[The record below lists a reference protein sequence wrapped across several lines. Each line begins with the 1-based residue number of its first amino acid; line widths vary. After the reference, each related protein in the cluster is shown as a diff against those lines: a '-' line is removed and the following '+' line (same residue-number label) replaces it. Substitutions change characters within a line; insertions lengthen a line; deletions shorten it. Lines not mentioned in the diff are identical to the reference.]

1 MPTITTLMLPDMNS
15 DTFSTLAPLNYGEQ
29 QSLSGD
35 PKLRGMPKALR
46 KCMVSKFCEFDQ
58 NQLAQ
63 CKRRLNGVCSNK
75 CKVSEKGA
83 GDAVVG
89 AVTDTLQSRLV
100 DPSPIHFT
108 LKKLVRKLHIS
119 NPALNVMCILGKSYP
134 NDATTFSKMRLEG
147 DWDASKAG
155 VCMRLPFHSKWRV
168 ELTAGKSRDAWTKT
182 ITSGDLCHELILRNL
197 KSILCSHISQTG
209 HDIVLQRLS
218 NVELVIEGKQLPF
231 VYLTAYIAVEK
242 LHDMLSMTANRKR
255 LKALTKAMSLSA
267 RYNLSPIRCSV
278 LVICSLCSGFEL
290 QKIRRS
296 TRVKAIINV
305 LSFIYGAICNAICEN
320 AVVYFV
326 VDNDYNVA
334 SINRMLLLLY
344 GSLWHTE
351 ENKKDTSLFRSTNL
365 PLMDKIKLIYKNRK
379 VSEKGAGDAVVGAV
393 TDTLQSRLVDPS
405 PIHFT
410 LKKLVRKLHISNPAL
425 NVMCILGKS
434 YPNDATTFSKMRLEG
449 DWDASKAGV
458 CMRLPF
464 HSKWRVELTAGK
476 SRDAWTKTITSGDLC
491 HELILRNLKSILCS
505 HISQTGHDIVLQRL
519 SNVELVIEGKQLPF
533 VYLTAYIAVE
543 KLHDMLSMTANR
555 KRLKDIRVEE
565 SNKIRSKYLYRSRKS
580 RVRSLNISKEL
591 LNKYLL
597 ALTKAMS
604 LSARYNL
611 SPIRCSVL
619 VICSLCS
626 GFELQKIR
634 RSTRVKAIINVLSF
648 IYGAICNAIC
658 ENAVVYF
665 VVDNDYNVAS
675 INRML
680 LLLYGSLWHT
690 EENKKD
696 TSLFRSTNLPLMD
709 KIKLI
714 YKNRKSW
721 EKYSLSLILDRFS
734 AFRKEL
740 YHSFDKVIVFGD
752 CPDSIAKYVVNYR
765 ANIGPIKA
773 IWNNLSGNDK
783 WCTSFPMTGWI
794 ESKGLVDSV
803 FKYLSL
809 PDDKCLVE
817 QIDKIDETYQ
827 LNSMFDLPL
836 QVNVSS
842 EQQGYNKL
850 SQMRSTQDNFCRV
863 YISSSY
869 MDMHAERDLIYH
881 TLVPNLCQNVAQT
894 CSTCIDLVDL
904 RIGVP
909 ETITCSLMA
918 LEMYL
923 KQAAASDIFVLL
935 LGAKYGWVPDEL
947 LVRALPDSLLAEVN
961 KFYKPGMSVTEMEY
975 HMVKLAA
982 VNKLSRTGF
991 NMFPSRMF
999 VFIRDFNTS
1008 DIPNEY
1014 GQIFRD
1020 HDPVNL
1026 HHLDAFKQLLLND
1039 GVSILSYSAQFIG
1052 VIDDRP
1058 MVGNLDN
1065 FASQFLSTLES
1076 TLKRLYYNP
1085 VNDAFKL
1092 PMVTSSDD
1100 NDELINISEFFAT
1113 YVNPIACDI
1122 SPRHLLNIQHAFK
1135 TMTGQCVPIYFTG
1148 QHIKSDE
1155 SSSTTSKKKR
1165 IEDRTSNYQNKSG
1178 GILVITGSP
1187 GSGKTVHL
1195 AALAMSLAKSD
1206 HQSTLMSSED
1216 CTRSTSTTRKSISN
1230 SQSLAKYQILIHFT
1244 SGIPSTGLPSCK
1256 QLSKVLD
1263 HWIKCLAA
1271 QLQNLFSSSNILK
1284 MFLSRIKVNLD
1295 SANTAN
1301 DHHNLKLK
1309 MLCFNKMI
1317 WFLGYIPELNYAF
1330 LIDDVDHLDP
1340 LILDDWLPS
1349 VLPKNVQFIFTC
1361 ESNSKIIQKLTCQY
1375 DNKTCSVYQIPQLT
1389 SEECRSV
1396 ILSHLQSN
1404 GVSCVPSQLEYE
1416 IAVLISAC
1424 ESNNPSYFY
1433 MVCKYLQLCGTHD
1446 EVKSHL
1452 KMLSGTID
1460 QLIDQIIKNLEGEY
1474 KNDLIIATLAFL
1486 IFYRHSLSSK
1496 ELLILLNEWL
1506 IITQNI
1512 NEKSIEIN
1520 WENNPWKMLSI
1531 IQDKPNDLQSIC
1543 ILESNINRFI
1553 LSKHSN
1559 QLKQLHLTPFTF
1571 HILLSRL
1578 HPLMIIFN
1586 KSLHCF
1592 NNTFNDN
1599 NNNNN
1604 NNNNVISS
1612 EKMTLNKKIELWN
1625 LGAENL
1631 SFLSHSIEEVVFNKF
1646 FENHGN
1652 YMYSEYTFN
1661 TTIHKILAI
1670 VCSDLDD
1677 KLYHFLYADE
1687 LDIICHLLTS
1697 PMFICRILRDYPST
1711 LMKFLNGYPTNDRCI
1726 QEKWKRKLESC
1737 PFGDKIDAMKKFICV
1752 NYEFLVKYPNSFCKL
1767 AINQDSSEWI
1777 HTLGLSLL
1785 YLNDFGVQSQLD
1797 MNNSQILFR
1806 VNLPKCT
1813 LIKPMQRNMIYKPI
1827 VTSNGSMDV
1836 PTSVEMN
1843 SAAKVLVYG
1852 TRCGTITFVE
1862 LSTLRELWS
1871 LTGHH
1876 SSVQSLCFL
1885 EEFPSKSEDVKSP
1898 KKFISE
1904 LWLMSASED
1913 GDIFIW
1919 DASTV
1924 THNVEYNVHD
1934 KTVIS
1939 QLASLCG
1946 YHRRCVTTSA
1956 WHPRRQ
1962 LVATGDLDCM
1972 VYLWDVSQID
1982 VKSSELS
1989 TSVCSVKLHPFKSIN
2004 VSSHPIVSI
2013 AFRLPSVLNNKQ
2025 EDLIHDDLAIGCWD
2039 GTIHFYNLSSLSIV
2053 RSLSAS
2059 TSLCSLAYSP
2069 NGGNILATFNK
2080 DGELMLWNDDILWY
2094 EGGVIQE
2101 YSCFSSEYYLF
2112 DQTDVLIPNQYG
2124 KICFSKP
2131 NGQYI
2136 FQSGGGQFLN
2146 NYINIWDTRLWATY
2160 GPWIDV
2166 KPPQIDSG
2174 NCMYVTYVA
2183 MLPSAE
2189 HVLIGW
2195 NNGDLTV
2202 IHTYDGRLI
2211 HYLKA
2216 ATEDNS
2222 PIQCITSSCARSYSA
2237 FDAYHIIVG
2246 YASGAVRIFLCHLR
2260 PKISPH
2266 KGRYVYQSTN
2276 TMSELQFQLIDT
2288 LWSHSINHNVNGGV
2302 QENGG
2307 TLCVASSFCVAV
2319 TGGGNAETWVHFIG
2333 RQTGSKIK
2341 KSVCLKEHNSAVIA
2355 VSMESKFFVTA
2366 SKTRQLALYKFNPL
2380 ERTVTLWHLI
2390 NDVGTAT
2397 ITSFY
2402 LLRMFIGVKTIS
2414 ISVYIG
2420 DSNNLLHNY
2429 AVIDKKLE
2437 LKQTFHANKSPIKFM
2452 ERVSNHLLAAS
2463 DDGEVSAWK
2472 HDKYGVLQLSHRLN
2486 VCTDMPSKNN
2496 SNNSNVE
2503 ESYYLT
2509 SFFMFYAGYNP
2520 LKFEPTLH
2528 DPTIETI
2535 NKLMISNADN
2545 QYTESDDQVKDPDS
2559 EVTTLSGCNM
2569 SSSNSYVTGSDQEIY
2584 ECGYKLHVDIEEE
2597 SKAYSL
2603 ATDYLKDEQFHLLN
2617 SCKKG
2622 YIVYRDT
2629 SYDAK
2634 YRIVYGVKFSCNK
2647 SSDSSQVIQ
2656 DFCYRIFAPNILQ
2669 YRGTLK
2675 GHSGFVPCALTSAC
2689 TTNSDEDCIV
2699 ASASGRTVCDVG
2711 CDIRLWSMPLKRKLL
2726 NYQPNQHSGP
2736 ITCLGQLKITD
2747 HYSICIS
2754 GCIDGS
2760 VMFWSVK
2767 NSEPL
2772 DLKNVSVA
2780 DKSVQWKPLL
2790 HAFCSA
2796 LRPKY
2801 AISDISTQ
2809 TYVMDESKPTVHYL
2823 IYIAYGE
2830 NLWRMR
2836 IILNQSNMSMNDIQ
2850 NTFERLFSMNGKTE
2864 LCFSELDVFWS
2875 SESDISCSDI
2885 VCFTAS
2891 HPIVKISPRYAKP
2904 NHLEQCEIIA
2914 VLVNGDVIV
2923 VTSNER
2929 ENFLFDHCTVQ
2940 NGLWCSSIGTND
2952 AGIFTTRSGM
2962 AFVCKHTDESRTF
2975 RRISGYMGSCVK
2987 EMWINSLSVLRTV
3000 QAEGDHFLYLAE
3012 CHLINCWKI
3021 LICNENGDLVTDFTL
3036 DNSSI
3041 KVTGYCAKL
3050 LSLTEDNCSTLIYL
3064 IIATSDNILHVLR
3077 CTINNPITVVNSNQW
3092 KQVAMYPVETE
3103 ITQLYT
3109 LDDSQLKILAGDRQ
3123 GQIHYF
3129 VLL

>member
-1 MPTITTLMLPDMNS
+1 MNILKTLYWCAGKDGNRLYDSPVELQHGTSVPDLSFVTTAADYCALKCDLVDS
-15 DTFSTLAPLNYGEQ
+15 LSTLLIDEFDPENRKLLGLLIDKCVEKDPEFILKIAIYFHKVLDIRRTANLLISIACFYAQCRVFIKKYFNACICTPFDWIEVAECYA
-29 QSLSGD
+29 SLSGD

-63 CKRRLNGVCSNK
+63 CKRRLSSVCSYQ
-75 CKVSEKGA
+75 CKVSERGA

-100 DPSPIHFT
+100 NPYPIHFT

-119 NPALNVMCILGKSYP
+119 KPALNVMCILGKLYP
-134 NDATTFSKMRLEG
+134 NDITAFSKTGLEG

-155 VCMRLPFHSKWRV
+155 VCMKLPVHPKWKV
-168 ELTAGKSRDAWTKT
+168 ELASGKNRDAWTK
-182 ITSGDLCHELILRNL
+182 IIMSGDLCHELILRNL
-197 KSILCSHISQTG
+197 KSILCSRISQTG

-218 NVELVIEGKQLPF
+218 DAELVIEGKQLPF
-231 VYLTAYIAVEK
+231 VYLTAYITVEK

-255 LKALTKAMSLSA
+255 LKDMRLQESNKIRSKYLYRSRKSRVRSLNINKGLLNKYLLALTKAMSLSA
-267 RYNLSPIRCSV
+267 RHNLSPIRCSV
-278 LVICSLCSGFEL
+278 LVICSSCSGFEL

-326 VDNDYNVA
+326 VDNNYNVA

-351 ENKKDTSLFRSTNL
+351 ENKKDTSLFRSPNP

-379 VSEKGAGDAVVGAV
+379 
-393 TDTLQSRLVDPS
+393 L
-405 PIHFT
+405 
-410 LKKLVRKLHISNPAL
+410 
-425 NVMCILGKS
+425 
-434 YPNDATTFSKMRLEG
+434 
-449 DWDASKAGV
+449 W
-458 CMRLPF
+458 
-464 HSKWRVELTAGK
+464 
-476 SRDAWTKTITSGDLC
+476 
-491 HELILRNLKSILCS
+491 
-505 HISQTGHDIVLQRL
+505 
-519 SNVELVIEGKQLPF
+519 
-533 VYLTAYIAVE
+533 
-543 KLHDMLSMTANR
+543 
-555 KRLKDIRVEE
+555 E
-565 SNKIRSKYLYRSRKS
+565 S
-580 RVRSLNISKEL
+580 
-591 LNKYLL
+591 
-597 ALTKAMS
+597 
-604 LSARYNL
+604 
-611 SPIRCSVL
+611 
-619 VICSLCS
+619 
-626 GFELQKIR
+626 
-634 RSTRVKAIINVLSF
+634 
-648 IYGAICNAIC
+648 
-658 ENAVVYF
+658 
-665 VVDNDYNVAS
+665 
-675 INRML
+675 
-680 LLLYGSLWHT
+680 
-690 EENKKD
+690 
-696 TSLFRSTNLPLMD
+696 
-709 KIKLI
+709 
-714 YKNRKSW
+714 
-721 EKYSLSLILDRFS
+721 YSLSLTLDRLS
-734 AFRKEL
+734 AFRRK
-740 YHSFDKVIVFGD
+740 FDKVIVFGD
-752 CPDSIAKYVVNYR
+752 CPDSIAKYVMNYR

-773 IWNNLSGNDK
+773 IWNNLSGDDK

-794 ESKGLVDSV
+794 KSKGLVHNV

-817 QIDKIDETYQ
+817 QIDKIDETYK

-836 QVNVSS
+836 QMNISS
-842 EQQGYNKL
+842 EQQGHNKL
-850 SQMRSTQDNFCRV
+850 SQIKSSQDSFCRV

-869 MDMHAERDLIYH
+869 IDMREEHDLIYH

-894 CSTCIDLVDL
+894 CSTCLDLVDL

-909 ETITCSLMA
+909 GAITCSFIA

-923 KQAAASDIFVLL
+923 KQAAASDIFILL
-935 LGAKYGWVPDEL
+935 LGEKYGWVPDES

-982 VNKLSRTGF
+982 VNKLSRSSF
-991 NMFPSRMF
+991 NMFPSTVF

-1026 HHLDAFKQLLLND
+1026 HHLDVFKQLLLND
-1039 GVSILSYSAQFIG
+1039 GVSMLSYSARFIG

-1058 MVGNLDN
+1058 MMGNLDK

-1085 VNDAFKL
+1085 VNDVIKS
-1092 PMVTSSDD
+1092 PMPTLSDF
-1100 NDELINISEFFAT
+1100 NDELIDISEFFAT
-1113 YVNPIACDI
+1113 YVNPIACNI

-1135 TMTGQCVPIYFTG
+1135 TMIGQCVPTYFTG
-1148 QHIKSDE
+1148 QHTKSGE
-1155 SSSTTSKKKR
+1155 SSNTTSR
-1165 IEDRTSNYQNKSG
+1165 NVRMAYRTSNYQNENG
-1178 GILVITGSP
+1178 GILVMTGSP

-1206 HQSTLMSSED
+1206 YRSTLMSSKD
-1216 CTRSTSTTRKSISN
+1216 YTRSTSITQKSISN
-1230 SQSLAKYQILIHFT
+1230 RQSLAKYQILIHFT
-1244 SGIPSTGLPSCK
+1244 NGIPSTGLPSCK

-1263 HWIKCLAA
+1263 HWIKCLVA
-1271 QLQNLFSSSNILK
+1271 QLQSLFSSSNIFK
-1284 MFLSRIKVNLD
+1284 MFLSKIKVNLD
-1295 SANTAN
+1295 STNTAN

-1330 LIDDVDHLDP
+1330 LIDDVDYLDP
-1340 LILDDWLPS
+1340 LILDDWLPL

-1361 ESNSKIIQKLTCQY
+1361 HSNSKIIQKLTCQY
-1375 DNKTCSVYQIPQLT
+1375 NKNTCSVYQIPQLT
-1389 SEECRSV
+1389 SEESRAV
-1396 ILSHLQSN
+1396 ILSHLHSN
-1404 GVSCVPSQLEYE
+1404 GVSCVNSQLEYE
-1416 IAVLISAC
+1416 IALLISAC
-1424 ESNNPSYFY
+1424 ESNNPSYFN

-1446 EVKSHL
+1446 EVKSRL

-1460 QLIDQIIKNLEGEY
+1460 QLIDEIVKNLEVEY
-1474 KNDLIIATLAFL
+1474 KNDLILATLGFL
-1486 IFYRHSLSSK
+1486 IFCRHSLSSK

-1506 IITQNI
+1506 FTTQNV
-1512 NEKSIEIN
+1512 NEKYEMN

-1531 IQDKPNDLQSIC
+1531 IQDKPNDLESIC
-1543 ILESNINRFI
+1543 TLESNIDRFI
-1553 LSKHSN
+1553 LSKLSN
-1559 QLKQLHLTPFTF
+1559 NLYALNKSKQLHLTPLAF

-1578 HPLMIIFN
+1578 RPLMIIFN

-1592 NNTFNDN
+1592 NNTSNGNSN
-1599 NNNNN
+1599 NNQ
-1604 NNNNVISS
+1604 VIST
-1612 EKMTLNKKIELWN
+1612 EKMTLNGKIELWN

-1631 SFLSHSIEEVVFNKF
+1631 SFLSHSIGEVVLNKF

-1661 TTIHKILAI
+1661 ATIHKILA
-1670 VCSDLDD
+1670 VVLSDLDD

-1697 PMFICRILRDYPST
+1697 PMFICRILSEYPST
-1711 LMKFLNGYPTNDRCI
+1711 LMKFLNGYPTTDRCI
-1726 QEKWKRKLESC
+1726 QEKWKRKLELC
-1737 PFGDKIDAMKKFICV
+1737 PFTDKIDAMKTFICV
-1752 NYEFLVKYPNSFCKL
+1752 NYEFLVKYPNSFCEL

-1785 YLNDFGVQSQLD
+1785 YLNDFGIQRQLD

-1813 LIKPMQRNMIYKPI
+1813 LIKPMQRSVIYKSI

-1843 SAAKVLVYG
+1843 STAKVLVYG
-1852 TRCGTITFVE
+1852 TRCGTITFAE
-1862 LSTLRELWS
+1862 LSTMRELCS
-1871 LTGHH
+1871 LTGHR

-1885 EEFPSKSEDVKSP
+1885 DELPSKPENMKSP
-1898 KKFISE
+1898 EKFISE

-1913 GDIFIW
+1913 GDVYIW

-1924 THNVEYNVHD
+1924 MHNIESKVYD

-1972 VYLWDVSQID
+1972 VYLWDVSEID

-1989 TSVCSVKLHPFKSIN
+1989 TSVCSVKLQPFKSIN
-2004 VSSHPIVSI
+2004 VSSYPIISI
-2013 AFRLPSVLNNKQ
+2013 AFRLPSVLSNEQ

-2053 RSLSAS
+2053 RSLSSS

-2069 NGGNILATFNK
+2069 NGGNILATFDKN
-2080 DGELMLWNDDILWY
+2080 GVLMLWNDDILWY
-2094 EGGVIQE
+2094 QGGVIQE
-2101 YSCFSSEYYLF
+2101 YSCFTIEYFPY
-2112 DQTDVLIPNQYG
+2112 DQTDVLIPIQYG

-2146 NYINIWDTRLWATY
+2146 NYINIWDTGLWATF

-2166 KPPQIDSG
+2166 KPPQIGSG
-2174 NCMYVTYVA
+2174 NPTYVTYVTI
-2183 MLPSAE
+2183 LPTYE

-2195 NNGDLTV
+2195 SNGDLTV
-2202 IHTYDGRLI
+2202 IHVFDGRLI

-2216 ATEDNS
+2216 PTEDNS
-2222 PIQCITSSCARSYSA
+2222 SIQCITSSCARSCSA
-2237 FDAYHIIVG
+2237 FDAYHIVVG
-2246 YASGAVRIFLCHLR
+2246 YASGAVRIFLCILK
-2260 PKISPH
+2260 PKIGSH
-2266 KGRYVYQSTN
+2266 KDRYVYQSEN
-2276 TMSELQFQLIDT
+2276 AMSELQFQLIDT

-2302 QENGG
+2302 RENGG
-2307 TLCVASSFCVAV
+2307 TLCVSSVFCVAV

-2341 KSVCLKEHNSAVIA
+2341 KSVCLKEHNSAVFAI
-2355 VSMESKFFVTA
+2355 SMDSKFFATA
-2366 SKTRQLALYKFNPL
+2366 SKSRQLALYKFDSL
-2380 ERTVTLWHLI
+2380 ERTVTLLHLI

-2402 LLRMFIGVKTIS
+2402 LLHMFLGVKTIS

-2429 AVIDKKLE
+2429 AINDKKFE
-2437 LKQTFHANKSPIKFM
+2437 LKQTFDANKSPIKFM
-2452 ERVSNHLLAAS
+2452 ERGSNHLLAAS
-2463 DDGEVSAWK
+2463 DDGEVSVWK
-2472 HDKYGVLQLSHRLN
+2472 HDKHGVLRFSHRLN

-2496 SNNSNVE
+2496 STLK

-2509 SFFMFYAGYNP
+2509 SFFVFFVGYDP
-2520 LKFEPTLH
+2520 LKFERTLYN
-2528 DPTIETI
+2528 PTIETI
-2535 NKLMISNADN
+2535 DKLMISNADN
-2545 QYTESDDQVKDPDS
+2545 QHTESDDQLKDPDS
-2559 EVTTLSGCNM
+2559 DVTSLSGCCM
-2569 SSSNSYVTGSDQEIY
+2569 STSNSYVTCSDQEIY

-2597 SKAYSL
+2597 NKTHSL

-2629 SYDAK
+2629 SYDATF
-2634 YRIVYGVKFSCNK
+2634 RLLYGVRLSCNK
-2647 SSDSSQVIQ
+2647 SSDCSQVIQ
-2656 DFCYRIFAPNILQ
+2656 DFCYRIFAPYILQ
-2669 YRGTLK
+2669 HRGTLK
-2675 GHSGFVPCALTSAC
+2675 GHSGLVPCALTSAC

-2699 ASASGRTVCDVG
+2699 VSASGRTVCDVG
-2711 CDIRLWSMPLKRKLL
+2711 CDIRLWSIPSKRKLL
-2726 NYQPNQHSGP
+2726 NYQPNQHFGP

-2754 GCIDGS
+2754 GCMDGS

-2772 DLKNVSVA
+2772 DLKHVSVA
-2780 DKSVQWKPLL
+2780 DLRDNKPVQWRPLL
-2790 HAFCSA
+2790 HGFCSA

-2801 AISDISTQ
+2801 AISDIATQ
-2809 TYVMDESKPTVHYL
+2809 TYVMDESKPTVQYL

-2836 IILNQSNMSMNDIQ
+2836 IILDQSNMSMNDVQ

-2864 LCFSELDVFWS
+2864 LPFVELDVFWS
-2875 SESDISCSDI
+2875 SELDIPCSDI
-2885 VCFTAS
+2885 VSFTAS

-2904 NHLEQCEIIA
+2904 NQLEQCEVIA

-2923 VTSNER
+2923 LTSNEH
-2929 ENFLFDHCTVQ
+2929 EKFSFDQCTVQ
-2940 NGLWCSSIGTND
+2940 NGLWCSSIGTNV
-2952 AGIFTTRSGM
+2952 AGIFTTCSGM
-2962 AFVCKHTDESRTF
+2962 AFICKHTDESRTF
-2975 RRISGYMGSCVK
+2975 HRISGYMGSCEK
-2987 EMWINSLSVLRTV
+2987 EMWINSLSVLSTV
-3000 QAEGDHFLYLAE
+3000 QAEGGHLLYLAE

-3036 DNSSI
+3036 DNSSKKI
-3041 KVTGYCAKL
+3041 TGYCAKL
-3050 LSLTEDNCSTLIYL
+3050 LSPAEDNCSTLIYL
-3064 IIATSDNILHVLR
+3064 IIATSDNILRVLG
-3077 CTINNPITVVNSNQW
+3077 CAINNPITVVNSKQW
-3092 KQVAMYPVETE
+3092 KQVAIYPVETE

-3109 LDDSQLKILAGDRQ
+3109 LDGGSQLKILAGDRQ
-3123 GQIHYF
+3123 GQIHCF

>member
-1 MPTITTLMLPDMNS
+1 MNVLKTLYWCGGKDGNKPYDSPVELQHGSGVPGLSIVTTEADYCALKCDLVDLLLTLLVDEFDPTNRKLLGVLIDKCVEKDPEFILKIALHFHKLLDIRKTANLLISIACFYVQCRVFIKKYFNACICTPFDWIEV
-15 DTFSTLAPLNYGEQ
+15 AECYA
-29 QSLSGD
+29 SLSGD

-63 CKRRLNGVCSNK
+63 CKRRLSSACSYR
-75 CKVSEKGA
+75 CKVSGRGA
-83 GDAVVG
+83 GDAAVD

-108 LKKLVRKLHIS
+108 LKELVRKLHIS
-119 NPALNVMCILGKSYP
+119 KPALNVMCILGKLYP
-134 NDATTFSKMRLEG
+134 SDVTAFSKTGLEG

-155 VCMRLPFHSKWRV
+155 ACMKLPVHPKWKV
-168 ELTAGKSRDAWTKT
+168 ELASGKSRDAWIK
-182 ITSGDLCHELILRNL
+182 IIMSGDLCHELILRNL
-197 KSILCSHISQTG
+197 KSILCSRISQTG

-218 NVELVIEGKQLPF
+218 DAELVIEGKQLPF
-231 VYLTAYIAVEK
+231 VYLTAYITVEK

-255 LKALTKAMSLSA
+255 LKDMRLQESNKIRSKYLYRSRRSRVRSLNINKGLLNKYLLALTKAMSLST

-344 GSLWHTE
+344 SSLWHTE
-351 ENKKDTSLFRSTNL
+351 ENKKDTSLFRSPNP

-379 VSEKGAGDAVVGAV
+379 
-393 TDTLQSRLVDPS
+393 L
-405 PIHFT
+405 
-410 LKKLVRKLHISNPAL
+410 
-425 NVMCILGKS
+425 
-434 YPNDATTFSKMRLEG
+434 
-449 DWDASKAGV
+449 W
-458 CMRLPF
+458 
-464 HSKWRVELTAGK
+464 
-476 SRDAWTKTITSGDLC
+476 
-491 HELILRNLKSILCS
+491 
-505 HISQTGHDIVLQRL
+505 
-519 SNVELVIEGKQLPF
+519 
-533 VYLTAYIAVE
+533 
-543 KLHDMLSMTANR
+543 
-555 KRLKDIRVEE
+555 E
-565 SNKIRSKYLYRSRKS
+565 S
-580 RVRSLNISKEL
+580 
-591 LNKYLL
+591 
-597 ALTKAMS
+597 
-604 LSARYNL
+604 
-611 SPIRCSVL
+611 
-619 VICSLCS
+619 
-626 GFELQKIR
+626 
-634 RSTRVKAIINVLSF
+634 
-648 IYGAICNAIC
+648 
-658 ENAVVYF
+658 
-665 VVDNDYNVAS
+665 
-675 INRML
+675 
-680 LLLYGSLWHT
+680 
-690 EENKKD
+690 
-696 TSLFRSTNLPLMD
+696 
-709 KIKLI
+709 
-714 YKNRKSW
+714 
-721 EKYSLSLILDRFS
+721 YSLSLTLDRFS
-734 AFRKEL
+734 AFRRK
-740 YHSFDKVIVFGD
+740 FDKVIVFGD

-794 ESKGLVDSV
+794 ESKGLVDNI

-817 QIDKIDETYQ
+817 QIDKIDETYK

-836 QVNVSS
+836 QMNLSS
-842 EQQGYNKL
+842 EQQGHNKL
-850 SQMRSTQDNFCRV
+850 SQIKSSQESFCRV

-869 MDMHAERDLIYH
+869 IDMHAEHNLIYH

-894 CSTCIDLVDL
+894 CSTCLDLVDL

-909 ETITCSLMA
+909 QSITCSLIA

-923 KQAAASDIFVLL
+923 KQAAASDIFILL
-935 LGAKYGWVPDEL
+935 LGDKYGWVPDES

-982 VNKLSRTGF
+982 VNKLSRSSF
-991 NMFPSRMF
+991 NMFPSTVF

-1026 HHLDAFKQLLLND
+1026 QHLDAFKQLLLND
-1039 GVSILSYSAQFIG
+1039 GVSILSYSARFIG

-1058 MVGNLDN
+1058 MMGNLDN
-1065 FASQFLSTLES
+1065 FANQFISTLES
-1076 TLKRLYYNP
+1076 TLKRLYCNP
-1085 VNDAFKL
+1085 VNDAIKS

-1100 NDELINISEFFAT
+1100 NDELIDISECFAT
-1113 YVNPIACDI
+1113 YVNPIACNI

-1135 TMTGQCVPIYFTG
+1135 TMIGKCVATYFIG
-1148 QHIKSDE
+1148 QHTKSDE
-1155 SSSTTSKKKR
+1155 SSNTTSKNVR
-1165 IEDRTSNYQNKSG
+1165 IEDRTSNDQNENG

-1195 AALAMSLAKSD
+1195 AALAMSLATSD
-1206 HQSTLMSSED
+1206 HHSSLMSSKD
-1216 CTRSTSTTRKSISN
+1216 YTRSTSTTRKSMSN

-1244 SGIPSTGLPSCK
+1244 NGIPSTGLPSCK

-1271 QLQNLFSSSNILK
+1271 QLQSLFSSSNILK
-1284 MFLSRIKVNLD
+1284 MFLSKIKVNLD
-1295 SANTAN
+1295 STNTAN

-1317 WFLGYIPELNYAF
+1317 WFLGCIPGLNYAF
-1330 LIDDVDHLDP
+1330 LIDDVDYLDP

-1361 ESNSKIIQKLTCQY
+1361 HSNSEIIQKLTCQY
-1375 DNKTCSVYQIPQLT
+1375 NKNTCSVYQIPQLT
-1389 SEECRSV
+1389 SEESRAV
-1396 ILSHLQSN
+1396 ILSHLRSN
-1404 GVSCVPSQLEYE
+1404 GVSCVNSQSEYE
-1416 IAVLISAC
+1416 IALLISAC
-1424 ESNNPSYFY
+1424 ESNNPSYFD
-1433 MVCKYLQLCGTHD
+1433 MVCKYLQLCGSRD

-1460 QLIDQIIKNLEGEY
+1460 QLIDEIIKNLEVEY
-1474 KNDLIIATLAFL
+1474 KNDLIIATLGFL
-1486 IFYRHSLSSK
+1486 IFCRHSLSSK

-1506 IITQNI
+1506 FTTQNI
-1512 NEKSIEIN
+1512 NEKYEMN
-1520 WENNPWKMLSI
+1520 WENNPWKMLSV
-1531 IQDKPNDLQSIC
+1531 IQDKPNDLESIC
-1543 ILESNINRFI
+1543 TLESNIDRFI
-1553 LSKHSN
+1553 LSKCTNNLCALDKS
-1559 QLKQLHLTPFTF
+1559 KQLHLTPFAF

-1578 HPLMIIFN
+1578 RPLMIIFN

-1592 NNTFNDN
+1592 NSTSNGSN
-1599 NNNNN
+1599 NNNS
-1604 NNNNVISS
+1604 NVIST
-1612 EKMTLNKKIELWN
+1612 EKMTLNGKIELWN

-1661 TTIHKILAI
+1661 ATIHKILA
-1670 VCSDLDD
+1670 VVLSDLDD

-1697 PMFICRILRDYPST
+1697 PMFICRILSEYPST
-1711 LMKFLNGYPTNDRCI
+1711 LMRFLNGYPTTDRCI
-1726 QEKWKRKLESC
+1726 QEKWKSKLELC
-1737 PFGDKIDAMKKFICV
+1737 PFIDKIDAMKTFVCV
-1752 NYEFLVKYPNSFCKL
+1752 NYEFLVKYPNSFCEL

-1785 YLNDFGVQSQLD
+1785 YLNDFGIKRQLD

-1806 VNLPKCT
+1806 VNSPKCT
-1813 LIKPMQRNMIYKPI
+1813 LIKPMQRNMTYKPI

-1843 SAAKVLVYG
+1843 PTAKVLVYG

-1862 LSTLRELWS
+1862 LSTMRELWS
-1871 LTGHH
+1871 LTGHR

-1885 EEFPSKSEDVKSP
+1885 DGFPSKPENIKSP
-1898 KKFISE
+1898 EKFISE
-1904 LWLMSASED
+1904 LRLMSASED
-1913 GDIFIW
+1913 GDVYIW

-1924 THNVEYNVHD
+1924 IHNVESKVHD

-1956 WHPRRQ
+1956 WHPRRR

-1972 VYLWDVSQID
+1972 VYLWDVSEIG
-1982 VKSSELS
+1982 VKSSDLS
-1989 TSVCSVKLHPFKSIN
+1989 TSVCSVRLHPVKSIN
-2004 VSSHPIVSI
+2004 VSSYPIISI
-2013 AFRLPSVLNNKQ
+2013 AFRLPSVLSNEQ

-2069 NGGNILATFNK
+2069 NGGNILATFDK
-2080 DGELMLWNDDILWY
+2080 DGVLMLWNDDILWY
-2094 EGGVIQE
+2094 QGGLIQE
-2101 YSCFSSEYYLF
+2101 YSCFTIEYFPY
-2112 DQTDVLIPNQYG
+2112 DQTDQLIPNQYG

-2146 NYINIWDTRLWATY
+2146 NYINIWDTRLWGTF

-2166 KPPQIDSG
+2166 KPPQIGSG
-2174 NCMYVTYVA
+2174 NPICVTCLTI
-2183 MLPSAE
+2183 LPTYE

-2195 NNGDLTV
+2195 SNGDLTV
-2202 IHTYDGRLI
+2202 IRVFDGRLI

-2222 PIQCITSSCARSYSA
+2222 SIQCITSSCARSFSA

-2246 YASGAVRIFLCHLR
+2246 YASGAVRIFLCILR
-2260 PKISPH
+2260 PNVSSH
-2266 KGRYVYQSTN
+2266 KDRCVYQSAN
-2276 TMSELQFQLIDT
+2276 AMSELQFQLIDT
-2288 LWSHSINHNVNGGV
+2288 LWSHCINHNVNGGV
-2302 QENGG
+2302 PENGG
-2307 TLCVASSFCVAV
+2307 TLCVASDFCVAV

-2355 VSMESKFFVTA
+2355 VSMDSKFFATA
-2366 SKTRQLALYKFNPL
+2366 SKSRQLALYKFDPL

-2390 NDVGTAT
+2390 DDVGTAT

-2402 LLRMFIGVKTIS
+2402 LLRMFLGVDTIS

-2420 DSNNLLHNY
+2420 DSNSLLHNY
-2429 AVIDKKLE
+2429 AIIDKKFE
-2437 LKQTFHANKSPIKFM
+2437 LKQTFDANKSPIKFM

-2463 DDGEVSAWK
+2463 DDGEVSVWK
-2472 HDKYGVLQLSHRLN
+2472 HDKHGALQFSHRLN

-2496 SNNSNVE
+2496 SNNSTLE

-2509 SFFMFYAGYNP
+2509 SFFMFFFGYDS
-2520 LKFEPTLH
+2520 LK
-2528 DPTIETI
+2528 
-2535 NKLMISNADN
+2535 
-2545 QYTESDDQVKDPDS
+2545 
-2559 EVTTLSGCNM
+2559 
-2569 SSSNSYVTGSDQEIY
+2569 
-2584 ECGYKLHVDIEEE
+2584 
-2597 SKAYSL
+2597 
-2603 ATDYLKDEQFHLLN
+2603 
-2617 SCKKG
+2617 
-2622 YIVYRDT
+2622 
-2629 SYDAK
+2629 
-2634 YRIVYGVKFSCNK
+2634 
-2647 SSDSSQVIQ
+2647 
-2656 DFCYRIFAPNILQ
+2656 
-2669 YRGTLK
+2669 
-2675 GHSGFVPCALTSAC
+2675 
-2689 TTNSDEDCIV
+2689 
-2699 ASASGRTVCDVG
+2699 
-2711 CDIRLWSMPLKRKLL
+2711 
-2726 NYQPNQHSGP
+2726 YQPNQHFGP

-2754 GCIDGS
+2754 GCMDGS
-2760 VMFWSVK
+2760 VMFWSLK

-2772 DLKNVSVA
+2772 DLKHVSVA
-2780 DKSVQWKPLL
+2780 DLTNNKSIKWKPLL
-2790 HAFCSA
+2790 HGFCSA

-2801 AISDISTQ
+2801 AISDIATQ
-2809 TYVMDESKPTVHYL
+2809 TYVMDESKRTVQYL

-2836 IILNQSNMSMNDIQ
+2836 IILDQSNMSMNDVQ

-2864 LCFSELDVFWS
+2864 LHFAELDVFWS
-2875 SESDISCSDI
+2875 SELDIPCSDI
-2885 VCFTAS
+2885 ASFTAS

-2904 NHLEQCEIIA
+2904 NELEQCEVIA

-2923 VTSNER
+2923 LTTNEH
-2929 ENFLFDHCTVQ
+2929 EKFSFDQCIVE
-2940 NGLWCSSIGTND
+2940 NGLWCSSIGTNVV
-2952 AGIFTTRSGM
+2952 GVFTTRSGM
-2962 AFVCKHTDESRTF
+2962 AFICRHTDESRTF
-2975 RRISGYMGSCVK
+2975 HRISGYMGSCEK
-2987 EMWINSLSVLRTV
+2987 EMWINTLSVLSTV
-3000 QAEGDHFLYLAE
+3000 QEEGSHLLYLAE

-3050 LSLTEDNCSTLIYL
+3050 LSPTEDNSSTLIYL
-3064 IIATSDNILHVLR
+3064 IIATSDNILRVLG
-3077 CTINNPITVVNSNQW
+3077 CAINNPITVVNSKQW
-3092 KQVAMYPVETE
+3092 KEVAMYPVETE

-3109 LDDSQLKILAGDRQ
+3109 LDGDSQLKILAGDRQ
-3123 GQIHYF
+3123 GQIHCF
-3129 VLL
+3129 ILL

>member
-1 MPTITTLMLPDMNS
+1 
-15 DTFSTLAPLNYGEQ
+15 
-29 QSLSGD
+29 
-35 PKLRGMPKALR
+35 MPKALR

-63 CKRRLNGVCSNK
+63 CKRRLSSACFYR
-75 CKVSEKGA
+75 CKVSGRGA
-83 GDAVVG
+83 GDAAVD

-108 LKKLVRKLHIS
+108 LKELVRKLHIS
-119 NPALNVMCILGKSYP
+119 KPALNVMCILGKLYP
-134 NDATTFSKMRLEG
+134 SDVTAFSKTGLEG

-155 VCMRLPFHSKWRV
+155 ACMKLPVHPKWKV
-168 ELTAGKSRDAWTKT
+168 ELASGKSRDAWIK
-182 ITSGDLCHELILRNL
+182 IIMSGDLCHELILRNL
-197 KSILCSHISQTG
+197 KSILCSRISQTG
-209 HDIVLQRLS
+209 HNIVLQRLS
-218 NVELVIEGKQLPF
+218 DAELVIEGKQLPF
-231 VYLTAYIAVEK
+231 VYLTAYITVEK

-255 LKALTKAMSLSA
+255 LKDMRLQESNKIRSKYLYRSRSSRVRSLNINKGLLNKYLLALTKAMSLST

-344 GSLWHTE
+344 SSLWHTE
-351 ENKKDTSLFRSTNL
+351 ENKKDTSLFRSPNP

-379 VSEKGAGDAVVGAV
+379 
-393 TDTLQSRLVDPS
+393 L
-405 PIHFT
+405 
-410 LKKLVRKLHISNPAL
+410 
-425 NVMCILGKS
+425 
-434 YPNDATTFSKMRLEG
+434 
-449 DWDASKAGV
+449 W
-458 CMRLPF
+458 
-464 HSKWRVELTAGK
+464 
-476 SRDAWTKTITSGDLC
+476 
-491 HELILRNLKSILCS
+491 
-505 HISQTGHDIVLQRL
+505 
-519 SNVELVIEGKQLPF
+519 
-533 VYLTAYIAVE
+533 
-543 KLHDMLSMTANR
+543 
-555 KRLKDIRVEE
+555 E
-565 SNKIRSKYLYRSRKS
+565 S
-580 RVRSLNISKEL
+580 
-591 LNKYLL
+591 
-597 ALTKAMS
+597 
-604 LSARYNL
+604 
-611 SPIRCSVL
+611 
-619 VICSLCS
+619 
-626 GFELQKIR
+626 
-634 RSTRVKAIINVLSF
+634 
-648 IYGAICNAIC
+648 
-658 ENAVVYF
+658 
-665 VVDNDYNVAS
+665 
-675 INRML
+675 
-680 LLLYGSLWHT
+680 
-690 EENKKD
+690 
-696 TSLFRSTNLPLMD
+696 
-709 KIKLI
+709 
-714 YKNRKSW
+714 
-721 EKYSLSLILDRFS
+721 YSLSLTLDRFS
-734 AFRKEL
+734 AFRRK
-740 YHSFDKVIVFGD
+740 FDKVIVFGD

-794 ESKGLVDSV
+794 ESKGLVDNI

-817 QIDKIDETYQ
+817 QIDKIDETYK

-836 QVNVSS
+836 QMNLSS
-842 EQQGYNKL
+842 EQQGHNKL
-850 SQMRSTQDNFCRV
+850 SQIKSSQESFCRV

-869 MDMHAERDLIYH
+869 IDMHAEHDLIYH

-894 CSTCIDLVDL
+894 CSTCLDLVDL

-909 ETITCSLMA
+909 QSITCSLIA

-923 KQAAASDIFVLL
+923 KQAAASDIFILL
-935 LGAKYGWVPDEL
+935 LGDKYGWVPDES

-982 VNKLSRTGF
+982 VNKLSRSSF
-991 NMFPSRMF
+991 NMFPSTVF

-1026 HHLDAFKQLLLND
+1026 QHLDAFKQLLLND
-1039 GVSILSYSAQFIG
+1039 GVSILSYSARFIG

-1058 MVGNLDN
+1058 MMGNLDN
-1065 FASQFLSTLES
+1065 FANQFISTLES

-1085 VNDAFKL
+1085 VNDAIKS

-1100 NDELINISEFFAT
+1100 NDELIDISECFAT
-1113 YVNPIACDI
+1113 YVNPIACNI

-1135 TMTGQCVPIYFTG
+1135 TMIGKCVPTYFIG
-1148 QHIKSDE
+1148 QHTKSDE
-1155 SSSTTSKKKR
+1155 SSNTTSKNVR
-1165 IEDRTSNYQNKSG
+1165 IEDRTSNDQNENG

-1187 GSGKTVHL
+1187 GSGKTIHL
-1195 AALAMSLAKSD
+1195 AALAMSLATSD
-1206 HQSTLMSSED
+1206 HHSTLMSSKD
-1216 CTRSTSTTRKSISN
+1216 YTRSTSITRKSMSN

-1244 SGIPSTGLPSCK
+1244 NGIPSTGLPSCK

-1271 QLQNLFSSSNILK
+1271 QLQSLFSSSNILK
-1284 MFLSRIKVNLD
+1284 MFLSKIKVNLD
-1295 SANTAN
+1295 STNTAN

-1317 WFLGYIPELNYAF
+1317 WFLGCIPGLNYAF
-1330 LIDDVDHLDP
+1330 LIDDVDYLDP

-1361 ESNSKIIQKLTCQY
+1361 HSNSEIIQKLTCQY
-1375 DNKTCSVYQIPQLT
+1375 NKNTCSVYQIPQLT
-1389 SEECRSV
+1389 SEESRAV
-1396 ILSHLQSN
+1396 ILSHLHSN
-1404 GVSCVPSQLEYE
+1404 GVSCVHSQLEYE
-1416 IAVLISAC
+1416 IALLISAC
-1424 ESNNPSYFY
+1424 ESNNPSYFN
-1433 MVCKYLQLCGTHD
+1433 MVCKYLQLCGSHD
-1446 EVKSHL
+1446 E
-1452 KMLSGTID
+1452 
-1460 QLIDQIIKNLEGEY
+1460 
-1474 KNDLIIATLAFL
+1474 
-1486 IFYRHSLSSK
+1486 
-1496 ELLILLNEWL
+1496 
-1506 IITQNI
+1506 
-1512 NEKSIEIN
+1512 
-1520 WENNPWKMLSI
+1520 
-1531 IQDKPNDLQSIC
+1531 
-1543 ILESNINRFI
+1543 
-1553 LSKHSN
+1553 
-1559 QLKQLHLTPFTF
+1559 
-1571 HILLSRL
+1571 
-1578 HPLMIIFN
+1578 
-1586 KSLHCF
+1586 
-1592 NNTFNDN
+1592 
-1599 NNNNN
+1599 
-1604 NNNNVISS
+1604 
-1612 EKMTLNKKIELWN
+1612 
-1625 LGAENL
+1625 
-1631 SFLSHSIEEVVFNKF
+1631 
-1646 FENHGN
+1646 
-1652 YMYSEYTFN
+1652 
-1661 TTIHKILAI
+1661 
-1670 VCSDLDD
+1670 
-1677 KLYHFLYADE
+1677 LYADE

-1697 PMFICRILRDYPST
+1697 PMFICRILSEYPST
-1711 LMKFLNGYPTNDRCI
+1711 LMRFLNGYPTTDRCI
-1726 QEKWKRKLESC
+1726 QEKWKRKLELC
-1737 PFGDKIDAMKKFICV
+1737 PFIDKIDAMKTFVCV
-1752 NYEFLVKYPNSFCKL
+1752 NYEFLVKYPNSFCEL

-1785 YLNDFGVQSQLD
+1785 YLNDFGIKRQLD

-1806 VNLPKCT
+1806 VNSPKCT
-1813 LIKPMQRNMIYKPI
+1813 LIKPMQRNMTYKPI

-1843 SAAKVLVYG
+1843 PTAKVLVYG

-1862 LSTLRELWS
+1862 LSTMRELWS
-1871 LTGHH
+1871 LTGHR

-1885 EEFPSKSEDVKSP
+1885 DGFPSKPENIKSP
-1898 KKFISE
+1898 EKFISE
-1904 LWLMSASED
+1904 LRLMSASED
-1913 GDIFIW
+1913 GDVYIW

-1924 THNVEYNVHD
+1924 IHNVESKVHD

-1956 WHPRRQ
+1956 WHPRRR

-1972 VYLWDVSQID
+1972 VYLWDVSEIG
-1982 VKSSELS
+1982 VKSSDLS
-1989 TSVCSVKLHPFKSIN
+1989 TSVCSVRLHPVKSIN
-2004 VSSHPIVSI
+2004 VSSYPIISI
-2013 AFRLPSVLNNKQ
+2013 AFRLPSVLSNEQ

-2069 NGGNILATFNK
+2069 NGGNILATFDK
-2080 DGELMLWNDDILWY
+2080 DGVLMLWNDDILWY
-2094 EGGVIQE
+2094 QGGLIQE
-2101 YSCFSSEYYLF
+2101 YSCFTIEYSPY
-2112 DQTDVLIPNQYG
+2112 DQTDELIPNQYG

-2136 FQSGGGQFLN
+2136 LQSGGGQFLN
-2146 NYINIWDTRLWATY
+2146 NYINIWDTGLWGTF

-2166 KPPQIDSG
+2166 KPPQIGSG
-2174 NCMYVTYVA
+2174 NPICVTCLTI
-2183 MLPSAE
+2183 LPTYE

-2195 NNGDLTV
+2195 SNGDLTV
-2202 IHTYDGRLI
+2202 IRVFDGRLI

-2222 PIQCITSSCARSYSA
+2222 SIQCITSSCTRSFSA

-2246 YASGAVRIFLCHLR
+2246 YASGAVRIFLCILR
-2260 PKISPH
+2260 PKVSSH
-2266 KGRYVYQSTN
+2266 KDRYVYQSAN
-2276 TMSELQFQLIDT
+2276 AMSELHFQLIDT
-2288 LWSHSINHNVNGGV
+2288 LWSHCINHNVNGGV
-2302 QENGG
+2302 PENEG
-2307 TLCVASSFCVAV
+2307 TLCVASDFCVAV

-2355 VSMESKFFVTA
+2355 VSMDSKFFATA
-2366 SKTRQLALYKFNPL
+2366 SKSRQLALYKFDPL

-2390 NDVGTAT
+2390 DDVGTAT

-2402 LLRMFIGVKTIS
+2402 LLRMFLGVDTIS

-2420 DSNNLLHNY
+2420 DSNSLLHNY
-2429 AVIDKKLE
+2429 AIIDKMFE
-2437 LKQTFHANKSPIKFM
+2437 LKQTFDANKSPIKFM

-2463 DDGEVSAWK
+2463 DDGEVSVWK
-2472 HDKYGVLQLSHRLN
+2472 HDKHGALQFSHRLN

-2496 SNNSNVE
+2496 SDNSTLE

-2509 SFFMFYAGYNP
+2509 SFFMFFVGYDS
-2520 LKFEPTLH
+2520 LKFERKLCS
-2528 DPTIETI
+2528 PTIETI
-2535 NKLMISNADN
+2535 DKLMLSNADN
-2545 QYTESDDQVKDPDS
+2545 QHTESGDELKDPDS
-2559 EVTTLSGCNM
+2559 EVTSLSGCCM
-2569 SSSNSYVTGSDQEIY
+2569 SNSNSYVTGSDQKIY
-2584 ECGYKLHVDIEEE
+2584 ECGYKIHIDIEEE
-2597 SKAYSL
+2597 NKTYFI

-2629 SYDAK
+2629 SYGAT
-2634 YRIVYGVKFSCNK
+2634 YRLLYGVRLSCNK
-2647 SSDSSQVIQ
+2647 SSDCSQVIQ
-2656 DFCYRIFAPNILQ
+2656 DFRYRIFAPFILQ

-2675 GHSGFVPCALTSAC
+2675 GHSGLVPCTLTSGC

-2711 CDIRLWSMPLKRKLL
+2711 CDIRLWSIPSKRKLL
-2726 NYQPNQHSGP
+2726 NYQPNQHFGP

-2754 GCIDGS
+2754 GCMDGS
-2760 VMFWSVK
+2760 VMFWSLK

-2772 DLKNVSVA
+2772 DLKHVSVA
-2780 DKSVQWKPLL
+2780 DLTNNKSIKWKPLL
-2790 HAFCSA
+2790 HGFCSA

-2801 AISDISTQ
+2801 AISDIATQ
-2809 TYVMDESKPTVHYL
+2809 TYVMDESKRTVQYL

-2836 IILNQSNMSMNDIQ
+2836 IILDQSNMSMNDVQ

-2864 LCFSELDVFWS
+2864 LHFAELDVFWS
-2875 SESDISCSDI
+2875 SELDIPCSDI
-2885 VCFTAS
+2885 ASFTAS

-2904 NHLEQCEIIA
+2904 NELEQCEVIA

-2923 VTSNER
+2923 LTTNEH
-2929 ENFLFDHCTVQ
+2929 EKFSFDQCIVE
-2940 NGLWCSSIGTND
+2940 NGLWCSSIGTNVV
-2952 AGIFTTRSGM
+2952 GVFTTRSGM
-2962 AFVCKHTDESRTF
+2962 AFICRHTDESRTF
-2975 RRISGYMGSCVK
+2975 HRISGYMGSCEK
-2987 EMWINSLSVLRTV
+2987 EMWINTLSVLSTV
-3000 QAEGDHFLYLAE
+3000 QEEGSHLLYLAE

-3050 LSLTEDNCSTLIYL
+3050 LSPTEDNSSTLIYL
-3064 IIATSDNILHVLR
+3064 IIATSDNILRVLG
-3077 CTINNPITVVNSNQW
+3077 CAINNPITVVNSKQW
-3092 KQVAMYPVETE
+3092 KEVAMYPVETE

-3109 LDDSQLKILAGDRQ
+3109 LDGDSQLKILAGDRQ
-3123 GQIHYF
+3123 GQIHCF
-3129 VLL
+3129 ILL

>member
-1 MPTITTLMLPDMNS
+1 MDVGLYFIANM
-15 DTFSTLAPLNYGEQ
+15 
-29 QSLSGD
+29 
-35 PKLRGMPKALR
+35 R
-46 KCMVSKFCEFDQ
+46 
-58 NQLAQ
+58 QL
-63 CKRRLNGVCSNK
+63 
-75 CKVSEKGA
+75 
-83 GDAVVG
+83 
-89 AVTDTLQSRLV
+89 
-100 DPSPIHFT
+100 
-108 LKKLVRKLHIS
+108 
-119 NPALNVMCILGKSYP
+119 
-134 NDATTFSKMRLEG
+134 
-147 DWDASKAG
+147 
-155 VCMRLPFHSKWRV
+155 
-168 ELTAGKSRDAWTKT
+168 
-182 ITSGDLCHELILRNL
+182 
-197 KSILCSHISQTG
+197 
-209 HDIVLQRLS
+209 
-218 NVELVIEGKQLPF
+218 
-231 VYLTAYIAVEK
+231 
-242 LHDMLSMTANRKR
+242 
-255 LKALTKAMSLSA
+255 
-267 RYNLSPIRCSV
+267 
-278 LVICSLCSGFEL
+278 
-290 QKIRRS
+290 
-296 TRVKAIINV
+296 
-305 LSFIYGAICNAICEN
+305 
-320 AVVYFV
+320 
-326 VDNDYNVA
+326 
-334 SINRMLLLLY
+334 
-344 GSLWHTE
+344 
-351 ENKKDTSLFRSTNL
+351 
-365 PLMDKIKLIYKNRK
+365 
-379 VSEKGAGDAVVGAV
+379 
-393 TDTLQSRLVDPS
+393 
-405 PIHFT
+405 
-410 LKKLVRKLHISNPAL
+410 
-425 NVMCILGKS
+425 
-434 YPNDATTFSKMRLEG
+434 
-449 DWDASKAGV
+449 
-458 CMRLPF
+458 
-464 HSKWRVELTAGK
+464 
-476 SRDAWTKTITSGDLC
+476 
-491 HELILRNLKSILCS
+491 
-505 HISQTGHDIVLQRL
+505 
-519 SNVELVIEGKQLPF
+519 
-533 VYLTAYIAVE
+533 
-543 KLHDMLSMTANR
+543 
-555 KRLKDIRVEE
+555 
-565 SNKIRSKYLYRSRKS
+565 
-580 RVRSLNISKEL
+580 
-591 LNKYLL
+591 
-597 ALTKAMS
+597 
-604 LSARYNL
+604 
-611 SPIRCSVL
+611 
-619 VICSLCS
+619 
-626 GFELQKIR
+626 
-634 RSTRVKAIINVLSF
+634 
-648 IYGAICNAIC
+648 
-658 ENAVVYF
+658 
-665 VVDNDYNVAS
+665 
-675 INRML
+675 
-680 LLLYGSLWHT
+680 
-690 EENKKD
+690 
-696 TSLFRSTNLPLMD
+696 
-709 KIKLI
+709 
-714 YKNRKSW
+714 
-721 EKYSLSLILDRFS
+721 
-734 AFRKEL
+734 
-740 YHSFDKVIVFGD
+740 
-752 CPDSIAKYVVNYR
+752 
-765 ANIGPIKA
+765 
-773 IWNNLSGNDK
+773 
-783 WCTSFPMTGWI
+783 CTSFPMTGWI

-842 EQQGYNKL
+842 EQ
-850 SQMRSTQDNFCRV
+850 QDNFCRV

-1284 MFLSRIKVNLD
+1284 MFLSKIKVNLN

-1543 ILESNINRFI
+1543 ILE
-1553 LSKHSN
+1553 
-1559 QLKQLHLTPFTF
+1559 T
-1571 HILLSRL
+1571 
-1578 HPLMIIFN
+1578 
-1586 KSLHCF
+1586 
-1592 NNTFNDN
+1592 
-1599 NNNNN
+1599 
-1604 NNNNVISS
+1604 
-1612 EKMTLNKKIELWN
+1612 
-1625 LGAENL
+1625 
-1631 SFLSHSIEEVVFNKF
+1631 
-1646 FENHGN
+1646 
-1652 YMYSEYTFN
+1652 
-1661 TTIHKILAI
+1661 
-1670 VCSDLDD
+1670 
-1677 KLYHFLYADE
+1677 
-1687 LDIICHLLTS
+1687 
-1697 PMFICRILRDYPST
+1697 
-1711 LMKFLNGYPTNDRCI
+1711 TNDRCI

-1752 NYEFLVKYPNSFCKL
+1752 NYEFLVKYPNSFCEL

-1777 HTLGLSLL
+1777 HALGLSLL

-2080 DGELMLWNDDILWY
+2080 NGELMLWNDDILWY

-2101 YSCFSSEYYLF
+2101 YSCYSSEYFLF

-2237 FDAYHIIVG
+2237 FNAYHIIVG

-2276 TMSELQFQLIDT
+2276 AMSELQFQLIDT

-2307 TLCVASSFCVAV
+2307 TLCVASYFCVAV

-2486 VCTDMPSKNN
+2486 VCTDIPSKNN

-2503 ESYYLT
+2503 KSYYLT
-2509 SFFMFYAGYNP
+2509 SFFMFYAGYDP

-2545 QYTESDDQVKDPDS
+2545 QHTESDDQVKDPDS
-2559 EVTTLSGCNM
+2559 EVTSLSGCCM

-2699 ASASGRTVCDVG
+2699 ASASGGTVCDVG
-2711 CDIRLWSMPLKRKLL
+2711 CDVRLWSMPLKRKLL

-2809 TYVMDESKPTVHYL
+2809 TYVMDESKPTVQYL

-2875 SESDISCSDI
+2875 SESDIPCSDI
-2885 VCFTAS
+2885 MYAEYVFSTDEWDNDFTAS

-2975 RRISGYMGSCVK
+2975 RRISGYMGSCER
-2987 EMWINSLSVLRTV
+2987 EMWINSLSVLRNV
-3000 QAEGDHFLYLAE
+3000 LAEGDHFLYLAE

-3092 KQVAMYPVETE
+3092 KQVRLIGNKLTSKYVHFMHIIFIY
-3103 ITQLYT
+3103 LY
-3109 LDDSQLKILAGDRQ
+3109 K
-3123 GQIHYF
+3123 
-3129 VLL
+3129 

>member
-1 MPTITTLMLPDMNS
+1 MNILKTLNWCAGRSGSKLYDSPAELQHGSNVSDLSILTIEGDYFALKCDLVDLL
-15 DTFSTLAPLNYGEQ
+15 STLLINEFDPANRKLLGVLIDKCVEKDPEFILKISLYFHKLLNIRRTANLLVSIACFYVQCRVFIKKYFNACICTPFDWIEVAECYA
-29 QSLSGD
+29 SLSGD

-134 NDATTFSKMRLEG
+134 NDATTFSKMGLEG

-168 ELTAGKSRDAWTKT
+168 ELTAGKSRDAWTKI

-197 KSILCSHISQTG
+197 KSILCS
-209 HDIVLQRLS
+209 R
-218 NVELVIEGKQLPF
+218 
-231 VYLTAYIAVEK
+231 
-242 LHDMLSMTANRKR
+242 
-255 LKALTKAMSLSA
+255 
-267 RYNLSPIRCSV
+267 
-278 LVICSLCSGFEL
+278 
-290 QKIRRS
+290 
-296 TRVKAIINV
+296 
-305 LSFIYGAICNAICEN
+305 
-320 AVVYFV
+320 
-326 VDNDYNVA
+326 
-334 SINRMLLLLY
+334 
-344 GSLWHTE
+344 
-351 ENKKDTSLFRSTNL
+351 
-365 PLMDKIKLIYKNRK
+365 
-379 VSEKGAGDAVVGAV
+379 
-393 TDTLQSRLVDPS
+393 
-405 PIHFT
+405 
-410 LKKLVRKLHISNPAL
+410 
-425 NVMCILGKS
+425 
-434 YPNDATTFSKMRLEG
+434 
-449 DWDASKAGV
+449 
-458 CMRLPF
+458 
-464 HSKWRVELTAGK
+464 
-476 SRDAWTKTITSGDLC
+476 
-491 HELILRNLKSILCS
+491 
-505 HISQTGHDIVLQRL
+505 ISQTGHDIVLQRL

-714 YKNRKSW
+714 YKYRKSW
-721 EKYSLSLILDRFS
+721 EKFSLSLILDRFS
-734 AFRKEL
+734 AFRKE
-740 YHSFDKVIVFGD
+740 FDKVIVFGD

-935 LGAKYGWVPDEL
+935 LGAKYGWVPDES

-991 NMFPSRMF
+991 SMFPSRMF

-1178 GILVITGSP
+1178 EILVITGSP

-1284 MFLSRIKVNLD
+1284 MFLSKIKVNLN

-1506 IITQNI
+1506 ITTQNI

-1604 NNNNVISS
+1604 NVISS

-1631 SFLSHSIEEVVFNKF
+1631 SFLSHSIEKVVFNKF

-1737 PFGDKIDAMKKFICV
+1737 PFGDKIDAMNKFICV
-1752 NYEFLVKYPNSFCKL
+1752 NYEFLVKYPNSFCEL

-1797 MNNSQILFR
+1797 INNSQILFR
-1806 VNLPKCT
+1806 VNLSKCT

-2101 YSCFSSEYYLF
+2101 YSCYSSEYFLF

-2146 NYINIWDTRLWATY
+2146 NYINIWDTRLRATY

-2183 MLPSAE
+2183 MLPSTE

-2237 FDAYHIIVG
+2237 FNAYHIIVG

-2276 TMSELQFQLIDT
+2276 AMSELQFQLIDT
-2288 LWSHSINHNVNGGV
+2288 LWSHPINHNVNGGV

-2509 SFFMFYAGYNP
+2509 SFFMFYAGYDP

-2545 QYTESDDQVKDPDS
+2545 QYIESDDQVKDPDS

-2711 CDIRLWSMPLKRKLL
+2711 CDVRLWSMPLKRKLL

-2809 TYVMDESKPTVHYL
+2809 TYVMDESKPTVQYL

-2875 SESDISCSDI
+2875 SESDIPCSDI

-2929 ENFLFDHCTVQ
+2929 ENFLFDQCTVQ

-2975 RRISGYMGSCVK
+2975 RRISGYMGSCEK

-3000 QAEGDHFLYLAE
+3000 LAEGGHFLYLAE

-3064 IIATSDNILHVLR
+3064 IISTSDNILHVLR